1 MYVLGYVSFV
11 NCNLLHNY
19 DYLYYYYSCNHV
31 DIDINVVCCLQLQVR
46 DMRLRQNLLIGDM
59 VKNYFKQ
66 LDDFLSREVKHL
78 IGCILLSTVFQI

>member
-1 MYVLGYVSFV
+1 MV
-11 NCNLLHNY
+11 NNC
-19 DYLYYYYSCNHV
+19 DYLYYLYSCNHV
-31 DIDINVVCCLQLQVR
+31 DIDINVVCCLQFQVR

-78 IGCILLSTVFQI
+78 IGCILLRGVEWA